1 MNKYVVFEDMPK
13 AGQYAADDAFKA
25 KWNQLIA
32 VRDEVKK
39 VLEQARAEKTIG
51 ASLEASVT
59 LYCGDAVYD
68 LLNSIPMD
76 ELADLMIVS
85 HVELVKGEGGAASA
99 VEGLGI
105 AADTPPAISASAA
118 GSTPQ
123 TSAPTRLTPPSAHAA
138 QAWSKAKQKLLNAA
152 ALLSSR
158 GAPLFGIRKP
168 AGPSAVGRIRY
179 GICYSS
185 ICCVWRR

>member
-1 MNKYVVFEDMPK
+1 MNKYVVFEAMPK

-25 KWNQLIA
+25 KWAQLIA

-59 LYCGDAVYD
+59 LYCNDAVYD

-85 HVELVKGEGGAASA
+85 HVELVRVRA
-99 VEGLGI
+99 VLPPLLRVW
-105 AADTPPAISASAA
+105 ALQRHTPPATSASAA

-123 TSAPTRLTPPSAHAA
+123 TSAPTPHTPPCAHAA
-138 QAWSKAKQKLLNAA
+138 QAWWKHK
-152 ALLSSR
+152 SS
-158 GAPLFGIRKP
+158 
-168 AGPSAVGRIRY
+168 
-179 GICYSS
+179 
-185 ICCVWRR
+185 